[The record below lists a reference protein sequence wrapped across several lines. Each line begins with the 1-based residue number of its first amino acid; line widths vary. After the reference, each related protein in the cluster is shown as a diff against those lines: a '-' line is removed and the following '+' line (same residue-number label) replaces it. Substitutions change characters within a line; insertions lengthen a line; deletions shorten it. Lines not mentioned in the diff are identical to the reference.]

1 MSKPSFFHIKKHNL
15 LAIAGCVWLIA
26 GFNVARLGV
35 LSYKKILPISAVHIL
50 LSAIVFCAFGFM
62 FYKMSIKHT
71 KRISGYEE
79 EFRPIWHFFDLK
91 SYCIMAFMMGG
102 EFGFA
107 LQDLCQMCLS
117 QCFIQVL
124 DVLWHLLEYCFGLC
138 SFYIN
143 QIWTMNK
150 IARLVAFIGYR
161 PSNLFSYYKLIILH
175 NLIGN
180 THINY
185 LIIINPLIK
194 FSCALHYIHQII

>member
-91 SYCIMAFMMGG
+91 S
-102 EFGFA
+102 
-107 LQDLCQMCLS
+107 L
-117 QCFIQVL
+117 CFIQVL

-138 SFYIN
+138 SSYIN

-161 PSNLFSYYKLIILH
+161 PSNLFSYYKNYLLILH